1 MDGWSVASS
10 AAGMSVRVCVNALQ
24 EDLSD
29 AVIRHSGAG
38 GHTALISGSYSPL
51 TQRLR
56 EESLLQC

>member
-1 MDGWSVASS
+1 MDGWLVASS
-10 AAGMSVRVCVNALQ
+10 AAGMSVHVCVNALQ
-24 EDLSD
+24 EHLSD
-29 AVIRHSGAG
+29 AVIRGAG